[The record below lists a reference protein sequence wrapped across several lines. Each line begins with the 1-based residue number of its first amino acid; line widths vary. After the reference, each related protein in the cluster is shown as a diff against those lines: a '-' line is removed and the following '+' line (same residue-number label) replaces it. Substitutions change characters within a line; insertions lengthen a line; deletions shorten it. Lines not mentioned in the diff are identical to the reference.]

1 MNEEQKQS
9 EPTQPGVTYQ
19 EVTAVT
25 DYLDELEA
33 LLGLGDANGYS
44 FRPTRHSYQKAR
56 RYLRDASDTM
66 GHVFPRPSFAPDGE
80 GGIDIEWTRN
90 DRQVTLSCRAGA
102 NEQDHIYWQ
111 EGGEY
116 DANEAS
122 LSVLQN
128 KLDWLND
135 A

>member
-9 EPTQPGVTYQ
+9 SSQPGATYQ

-33 LLGLGDANGYS
+33 LLELEGANGYS
-44 FRPTRHSYQKAR
+44 FRPTQHSYQNAK
-56 RYLRDASDTM
+56 RYLRDVSDTM
-66 GHVFPRPSFAPDGE
+66 GHLFPRPSFAPDGE
-80 GGIDIEWTRN
+80 RGIDIEWAKN
-90 DRQVTLSCRAGA
+90 DRHVTLSCRAGA
-102 NEQDHIYWQ
+102 IEQDHIYWQ
-111 EGGEY
+111 EGADY

-128 KLDWLND
+128 RLDWLND